1 MIGFDEAF
9 VPPVPVGEVLQQKMA
24 AIYGMDV
31 DYEEQM
37 RLAKSVLDELKIPAD
52 QHGSWLSAF

>member
-9 VPPVPVGEVLQQKMA
+9 VPPVPVGEILQQKMA

-31 DYEEQM
+31 DYEEQI
-37 RLAKSVLDELKIPAD
+37 RLAEAVLEELRIPRD
-52 QHGSWLSAF
+52 QYGTWLSAF

>member
-1 MIGFDEAF
+1 
-9 VPPVPVGEVLQQKMA
+9 VGEILQQKMA

-31 DYEEQM
+31 DYEEQL